1 LASQQVALVTGAS
14 SGFGRLTAEAFAARG
29 WRAYAAIRDV
39 DSRNT
44 DAATALRASGVRVVE
59 LDVADDASVEQAA
72 RVVLDEV
79 GRVDVLVNNAGIGS
93 FGIQEAF
100 TPAAVEQL
108 FAVNVVGTL
117 RVNRAFL
124 PSMRARRSG
133 LVVYMS
139 SRLGRYVVPF
149 MGVYSSSKW
158 ALEALA
164 EASSYELAP
173 FGVGV
178 AIVEPAVYPTGLLA
192 KDAGPDDPDR
202 VVSYGDVARYT
213 GALNQALD
221 GASQGRDRGDVAR
234 EIVRLAHCRPASDPC
249 ARPCPRPPRWTRTTP
264 PWRPISANCC
274 TATAWRTCFPRPSA
288 DPTPT
293 PRRDRSAPGQHGPSE
308 QTRRQSEEGTTGFGA
323 ELVGQNGR
331 HEQLT
336 GRQR

>member
-1 LASQQVALVTGAS
+1 MTSQQVALVTGAS

-29 WRAYAAIRDV
+29 WTAYAAIRDV

-44 DAATALRASGVRVVE
+44 DAATSLRGSGVRVVE
-59 LDVADDASVEQAA
+59 LDVTDDASVERAA
-72 RVVLDEV
+72 KVVLNEV

-100 TPAAVEQL
+100 SPAAVERL

-173 FGVGV
+173 FRVGV

-192 KDAGPDDPDR
+192 QDAGADDPDR
-202 VVSYGDVARYT
+202 VASYGEVARYT

-221 GASQGRDRGDVAR
+221 GASQGRDPGDVAR
-234 EIVRLAHCRPASDPC
+234 EIVRLAELPASE
-249 ARPCPRPPRWTRTTP
+249 RPLRTAMP
-264 PWRPISANCC
+264 
-274 TATAWRTCFPRPSA
+274 ATAAMDENNAALASY
-288 DPTPT
+288 
-293 PRRDRSAPGQHGPSE
+293 Q
-308 QTRRQSEEGTTGFGA
+308 RQLLHSYGMQDLLPET
-323 ELVGQNGR
+323 VG
-331 HEQLT
+331 
-336 GRQR
+336 

>member
-1 LASQQVALVTGAS
+1 MATQQVALVTGAS
-14 SGFGRLTAEAFAARG
+14 SGFGRVTAEAFAASG
-29 WRAYAAIRDV
+29 WTAYAAIRDV
-39 DSRNT
+39 DSRNA

-59 LDVADDASVEQAA
+59 LDVTDDASVQQAA
-72 RVVLDEV
+72 KVVLDEV
-79 GRVDVLVNNAGIGS
+79 GGVDVLVNNAGIGS

-192 KDAGPDDPDR
+192 KDAGADDPDR
-202 VVSYGDVARYT
+202 VASYGDVARYT
-213 GALNQALD
+213 DALTHALD
-221 GASQGRDRGDVAR
+221 GASQGRDPGDVAR
-234 EIVRLAHCRPASDPC
+234 EIVRLAELPASE
-249 ARPCPRPPRWTRTTP
+249 RPLRTAMPT
-264 PWRPISANCC
+264 
-274 TATAWRTCFPRPSA
+274 TAAIDDYNMALASY
-288 DPTPT
+288 
-293 PRRDRSAPGQHGPSE
+293 Q
-308 QTRRQSEEGTTGFGA
+308 RQLLHSYDMQDLLPET
-323 ELVGQNGR
+323 VG
-331 HEQLT
+331 
-336 GRQR
+336 